1 MNIEIHIT
9 NAKNSLDQARRQ
21 ISQGKYH
28 TAIQSLA
35 TAYANV
41 RELLEQTYKLD
52 HEAKKASS
60 PAGED
65 TG

>member
-1 MNIEIHIT
+1 MNIENIIL
-9 NAKNSLDQARRQ
+9 NAKNSLDLARNQ
-21 ISQGKYH
+21 ITAGDYH

-52 HEAKKASS
+52 HESKQASI
-60 PAGED
+60 PASENG
-65 TG
+65 T